1 VRQVDVLFRPSGNLD
16 QKPGQRPI
24 HFDGS
29 MLSNGHDQG
38 RNAKNTIQI
47 QSCSLSGIPTTRP
60 LSGFLSPE
68 LRKQRHRPTNSQ
80 ISLKPEGDVFLA
92 GSDSAQQLLALYHAV
107 VSDPGYLKGWF
118 RE

>member
-1 VRQVDVLFRPSGNLD
+1 VFTFRYTYYAATERFPVA
-16 QKPGQRPI
+16 RI
-24 HFDGS
+24 EE
-29 MLSNGHDQG
+29 
-38 RNAKNTIQI
+38 
-47 QSCSLSGIPTTRP
+47 TT
-60 LSGFLSPE
+60 
-68 LRKQRHRPTNSQ
+68 HRPTNSQ